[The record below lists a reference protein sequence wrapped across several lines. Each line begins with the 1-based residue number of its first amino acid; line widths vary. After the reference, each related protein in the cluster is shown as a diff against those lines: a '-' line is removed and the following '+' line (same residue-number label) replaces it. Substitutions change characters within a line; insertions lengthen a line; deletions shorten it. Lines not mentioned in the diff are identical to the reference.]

1 MQPSASRRSR
11 YSTDQFSR
19 AAAAGCPRSWNS
31 FNGDSQSWNAY
42 QHGWIQQFSPEFEL
56 APVGDSRRRKQWE
69 SAVRQWR
76 GIEAARERDGR
87 HAMIASQPDAAVG
100 PTSSSAM
107 TGSTH
112 YEEGIAAGPSACHP
126 LHTTM
131 DGQPAAALRLRTHL
145 GARPSWI
152 QQHAPNI
159 RAIDIG
165 TPSLTPSGLHA
176 TRELRADV
184 LTPGGHEARHTESVS
199 YTLPPRDG
207 EADDAAR
214 RRDERHSK
222 RERDQLRRLSKAPV

>member
-1 MQPSASRRSR
+1 MGSRFERSSRLSSRLCSSSASESPLERGIVLSSETLFASSMQPSASRRSR

-100 PTSSSAM
+100 PTSSSAIRQSVLFGGRM
-107 TGSTH
+107 DST
-112 YEEGIAAGPSACHP
+112 
-126 LHTTM
+126 T
-131 DGQPAAALRLRTHL
+131 
-145 GARPSWI
+145 
-152 QQHAPNI
+152 
-159 RAIDIG
+159 
-165 TPSLTPSGLHA
+165 
-176 TRELRADV
+176 
-184 LTPGGHEARHTESVS
+184 
-199 YTLPPRDG
+199 
-207 EADDAAR
+207 
-214 RRDERHSK
+214 
-222 RERDQLRRLSKAPV
+222 